1 MEQEREY
8 LKLLEILIAV
18 AEANKGI
25 IAKADDRLLDAE
37 GLLQKFFAML
47 LPRSIFIEI
56 HLSQI

>member
-37 GLLQKFFAML
+37 GLLQKFFL
-47 LPRSIFIEI
+47 CCFRG
-56 HLSQI
+56 LSL